1 MTSTG
6 PRSSRAPASTW
17 ASPARQDAARA
28 ASIGSALTD
37 IDGVAAVSAGP
48 YYKITG
54 SGPGT
59 TSTPGVHVND
69 DRVEVHIVAHYG
81 VPLQRTAANID
92 TALHTLLDGRDLQV
106 VVDDILLPG
115 EQLTSEAPMDPEA
128 HTSNNPAAADGD
140 QHHS

>member
-6 PRSSRAPASTW
+6 ARSYRAPASTW
-17 ASPARQDAARA
+17 ASPAQQDAARA
-28 ASIGSALTD
+28 ASIGNALTD

-54 SGPGT
+54 PGT
-59 TSTPGVHVND
+59 TITPGVHVND

-81 VPLQRTAANID
+81 IPLQRTAANID
-92 TALHTLLDGRDLQV
+92 TALHRLLDGRALQV

-115 EQLTSEAPMDPEA
+115 EQLTSEAPMDPVP
-128 HTSNNPAAADGD
+128 HTANNPAAADGE